1 MNPRKR
7 RALRPRVS
15 ACCERRLCFI
25 KVTCSG
31 RKVSLKPSFI
41 EKAEARLAKLDKFFQ
56 EEASAQVTVT
66 VEKSGHTV
74 EITVRGEG
82 LTVRAEKAADRME
95 DALDAAVDL
104 LTRRLVKNR
113 KRLGDKLTKA
123 AAPEVPVE
131 EPEEEYDVIREKR
144 FSVKPCS
151 TEEAILQMNLLG
163 HNFFLYRN
171 VEDGQVQ
178 LVYRRNDGNYGVL
191 IPEG

>member
-1 MNPRKR
+1 M
-7 RALRPRVS
+7 
-15 ACCERRLCFI
+15 

-74 EITVRGEG
+74 
-82 LTVRAEKAADRME
+82 D
-95 DALDAAVDL
+95 
-104 LTRRLVKNR
+104 R

>member
-1 MNPRKR
+1 M
-7 RALRPRVS
+7 
-15 ACCERRLCFI
+15 

-113 KRLGDKLTKA
+113 NKLTKA

>member
-1 MNPRKR
+1 M
-7 RALRPRVS
+7 
-15 ACCERRLCFI
+15 

-113 KRLGDKLTKA
+113 KRQIGRA
-123 AAPEVPVE
+123 HV
-131 EPEEEYDVIREKR
+131 
-144 FSVKPCS
+144 
-151 TEEAILQMNLLG
+151 
-163 HNFFLYRN
+163 
-171 VEDGQVQ
+171 
-178 LVYRRNDGNYGVL
+178 
-191 IPEG
+191 

>member
-1 MNPRKR
+1 M
-7 RALRPRVS
+7 
-15 ACCERRLCFI
+15 

-66 VEKSGHTV
+66 VEKSGNTV

-113 KRLGDKLTKA
+113 KRLGDKLTKS

>member
-1 MNPRKR
+1 M
-7 RALRPRVS
+7 
-15 ACCERRLCFI
+15 

-104 LTRRLVKNR
+104 LIRRLVKNR

-123 AAPEVPVE
+123 AAPELPAE

-163 HNFFLYRN
+163 HSFFAFRD
-171 VEDGQVQ
+171 EDANGAFA
-178 LVYRRNDGNYGVL
+178 LVYRRYDGDYGL
-191 IPEG
+191 IEDEP

>member
-1 MNPRKR
+1 M
-7 RALRPRVS
+7 
-15 ACCERRLCFI
+15 

-151 TEEAILQMNLLG
+151 TEEAILQMNLLD
-163 HNFFLYRN
+163 HSFYVFRN
-171 VEDGQVQ
+171 SDDDSISI
-178 LVYRRNDGNYGVL
+178 VYQRKNGGYGL
-191 IPEG
+191 IVTDEEE